1 MEQPTIQDEKELM
14 DINDDAKTI
23 VEIPR
28 SKKKYKIGYL
38 KSYCTEKVTKIIL
51 QAEPESPNSELS
63 VLTDIK
69 KRSRLHH
76 KAAALIILNDWYKI
90 VLFYSIFWR
99 WLFFVKEY
107 SSDQLFPIILEGKK
121 KIQAE
126 TYSLNMGFLALIMET
141 KKEMTMKE
149 AKAYQAE
156 LLLAL
161 ERNSANQTLGR

>member
-1 MEQPTIQDEKELM
+1 MEQPTVQDEKELM

-38 KSYCTEKVTKIIL
+38 KPYTQERFTKLIL
-51 QAEPESPNSELS
+51 ESEPEKGDTEFS

-76 KAAALIILNDWYKI
+76 KSAAVIILNSWFKI
-90 VLFYSIFWR
+90 KLLYPLLWR
-99 WLFFVKEY
+99 WLFFVMEY
-107 SSDQLFPIILEGKK
+107 ESDQLVPIILEGKK
-121 KIQAE
+121 KIQVE
-126 TYSLNMGFLALIMET
+126 GYWRSMALLSMMMET

-149 AKAYQAE
+149 AKAFHQE
-156 LLLAL
+156 LSLAYAQSS
-161 ERNSANQTLGR
+161 ES